1 MINKETNKTKL
12 DILAVILD
20 VGLTVDNSAVF
31 QSQVIDQLLALKEM
45 GYEVGL
51 LCVFSDENIFL
62 NGVGK
67 QLQHHNIKLFCD
79 QDRGLVRNFLSM
91 IIKLRRLKK
100 NIDISNGYARGLWGA
115 LLILLSKPIRPM
127 PYIYDVRG
135 DLLDETK
142 AIGTN
147 YLKAKIYLFLEQ
159 IAIACSSHISVVSSI
174 LKEIIKKRMWVNKD
188 ISIIPSCVNT
198 SKFGSSKEEILLKRE
213 KLGIVKGEIVLLY
226 SGGLSHYQK
235 VPEMLKLWSRLCTD
249 CKKIKFILLTNS
261 DPHSFPSDVVGLDK
275 FGSSLQISNLSR
287 SEVFS
292 MLCIADIAFFLRDDR
307 DLNKAASPVKFAEYI
322 ASGLAVIGSP
332 NTGDTS
338 NHIKESNLG
347 MLISPDDLD
356 DQYDQLLEFIESFKT
371 NKKSYSERSTKLAKS
386 DYDWQSYQE
395 NFIKM
400 YGLPNTVLEER

>member
-45 GYEVGL
+45 GYDVGL

-159 IAIACSSHISVVSSI
+159 IAIACSSVS
-174 LKEIIKKRMWVNKD
+174 RR
-188 ISIIPSCVNT
+188 T
-198 SKFGSSKEEILLKRE
+198 
-213 KLGIVKGEIVLLY
+213 
-226 SGGLSHYQK
+226 
-235 VPEMLKLWSRLCTD
+235 
-249 CKKIKFILLTNS
+249 
-261 DPHSFPSDVVGLDK
+261 
-275 FGSSLQISNLSR
+275 
-287 SEVFS
+287 
-292 MLCIADIAFFLRDDR
+292 
-307 DLNKAASPVKFAEYI
+307 
-322 ASGLAVIGSP
+322 
-332 NTGDTS
+332 
-338 NHIKESNLG
+338 
-347 MLISPDDLD
+347 
-356 DQYDQLLEFIESFKT
+356 
-371 NKKSYSERSTKLAKS
+371 
-386 DYDWQSYQE
+386 
-395 NFIKM
+395 
-400 YGLPNTVLEER
+400 